1 LKDIFKLM
9 ADKRE
14 FTQLQIRSTI
24 PWYNKLAGTWF
35 QDHPNQ
41 QSNVQKGRYFVTEK
55 NDLTAGIP
63 DSFERTDE
71 FYAFKNISENIN
83 VVIKID
89 KKPYIGG
96 TNGDNHPMS
105 WYQEFGGERSFYTAM
120 GHTDET
126 YLEPL
131 FLNHLWAGIKYA
143 TGGAK
148 QNVIDFSKVRPEEN
162 RFTKMILKEK
172 LDEPIELTLLDEN
185 RVLFIQR
192 KGEVKLYNP
201 RAKYNSHNT
210 RQPEIS
216 KCRRQR
222 ICGRRWSFRIE

>member
-1 LKDIFKLM
+1 M

-96 TNGDNHPMS
+96 TNGDNHP
-105 WYQEFGGERSFYTAM
+105 Q
-120 GHTDET
+120 
-126 YLEPL
+126 
-131 FLNHLWAGIKYA
+131 
-143 TGGAK
+143 
-148 QNVIDFSKVRPEEN
+148 
-162 RFTKMILKEK
+162 
-172 LDEPIELTLLDEN
+172 
-185 RVLFIQR
+185 
-192 KGEVKLYNP
+192 
-201 RAKYNSHNT
+201 
-210 RQPEIS
+210 
-216 KCRRQR
+216 
-222 ICGRRWSFRIE
+222 